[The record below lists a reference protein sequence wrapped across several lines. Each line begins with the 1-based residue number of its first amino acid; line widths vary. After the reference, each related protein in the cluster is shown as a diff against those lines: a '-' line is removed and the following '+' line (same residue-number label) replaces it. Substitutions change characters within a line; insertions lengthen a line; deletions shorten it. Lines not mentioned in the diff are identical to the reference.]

1 MLFYVWVY
9 IGDVMKVIKKYYIIV
24 FELIIML
31 MIFKFLNNFVRNRDN
46 NELFEGD
53 VNLEL
58 IDCGS
63 VFIRIYRII

>member
-1 MLFYVWVY
+1 
-9 IGDVMKVIKKYYIIV
+9 MKVIKKYYIIV
-24 FELIIML
+24 FGLIIML